1 VDTTAANVNNI
12 FWKAT
17 DTKALF
23 RSLAKQMFKLVSS
36 NGKVLLRTMESQF
49 GEDLKQIS
57 GISLTDIIQQYSQV
71 FKLSKNEFREEI
83 VSLKTYMDDKSSY
96 PWKMCLN
103 YIIDGECIDGGF
115 CAFKHSSLDQR
126 YMPHGDISK
135 PGMIK

>member
-1 VDTTAANVNNI
+1 MDTTAANVNNT
-12 FWKAT
+12 FLEST

-57 GISLTDIIQQYSQV
+57 GVSLTDIIQQYSLV
-71 FKLSKNEFREEI
+71 FKLSKNEFREEK
-83 VSLKTYMDDKSSY
+83 VSLKTYVDDKSSY

-103 YIIDGECIDGGF
+103 YIIDGECIDEGF
-115 CAFKHSSLDQR
+115 CKFKHSSLDQR
-126 YMPHGDISK
+126 SMPHGNIPK
-135 PGMIK
+135 PGTIK